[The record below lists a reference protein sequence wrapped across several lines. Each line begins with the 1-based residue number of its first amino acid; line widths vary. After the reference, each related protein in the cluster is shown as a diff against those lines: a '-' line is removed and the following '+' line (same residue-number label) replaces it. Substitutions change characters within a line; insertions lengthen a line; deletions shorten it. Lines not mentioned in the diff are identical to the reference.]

1 MEQDSGIG
9 VLDKAVAILDAMS
22 SEPASLGELVART
35 GLPRATVHRLAVGLE
50 HHGLARRDPAG
61 RFRLGPRMAPPD
73 PLPAVAAPALR
84 RLRDDTGESAQLYV
98 RRGDVRMC
106 VAAAERPAGL
116 RDTVPVGS
124 TLPMTAGSAAKV
136 LLAFGEEG
144 FSSAPAPVEQGASVP
159 GGFGRVPGGFASE
172 RQGDPAGAQP
182 GPDAPARPGF
192 DAGALAR
199 VRRQGWAVSIGERE
213 SGLASVSAPVRGPAG
228 LLAAVS
234 ISGPARRFGRAPGQR
249 FGPRVVL
256 AASQVEQA
264 LQAPR

>member
-1 MEQDSGIG
+1 M
-9 VLDKAVAILDAMS
+9 DKAVAILDAMS

-144 FSSAPAPVEQGASVP
+144 FSSAPAPVGQGAAVP
-159 GGFGRVPGGFASE
+159 GGVARVAGGFAGE
-172 RQGDPAGAQP
+172 RQGDPAG
-182 GPDAPARPGF
+182 F
-192 DAGALAR
+192 DAASLAR

-256 AASQVEQA
+256 AAGQVEQA

>member
-9 VLDKAVAILDAMS
+9 VLDKAVAILDAIS
-22 SEPASLGELVART
+22 TEPASLAELVART

-73 PLPAVAAPALR
+73 PLPAAAAPALR
-84 RLRDDTGESAQLYV
+84 RLRDDSGESAQLYV
-98 RRGDVRMC
+98 RRGDVRVC

-136 LLAFGEEG
+136 LLAFDADGC
-144 FSSAPAPVEQGASVP
+144 SSPPAPVKHGASVP
-159 GGFGRVPGGFASE
+159 GGSAGE
-172 RQGDPAGAQP
+172 RQAM
-182 GPDAPARPGF
+182 PGF
-192 DAGALAR
+192 DSAALAR

-256 AASQVEQA
+256 AAGQVEQA
-264 LQAPR
+264 LHTARGR

>member
-9 VLDKAVAILDAMS
+9 VLDKAVAILDAIS
-22 SEPASLGELVART
+22 TEPVSLAELVART

-50 HHGLARRDPAG
+50 HHGLARRDAAG
-61 RFRLGPRMAPPD
+61 RFGLGPRMAPPD
-73 PLPAVAAPALR
+73 PLPAAAAPALR

-98 RRGDVRMC
+98 RRGDVRVC

-124 TLPMTAGSAAKV
+124 ILAMTAGSAAKV
-136 LLAFGEEG
+136 LLAFDEPG
-144 FSSAPAPVEQGASVP
+144 SSPAPAPVEQAAPVP
-159 GGFGRVPGGFASE
+159 GG
-172 RQGDPAGAQP
+172 PAGQRP
-182 GPDAPARPGF
+182 GAVPGF
-192 DAGALAR
+192 DAATLAR

-234 ISGPARRFGRAPGQR
+234 ISGPAPRFGRAPGQR

-256 AASQVEQA
+256 AAGQVEQA
-264 LQAPR
+264 WHAIR

>member
-1 MEQDSGIG
+1 M
-9 VLDKAVAILDAMS
+9 
-22 SEPASLGELVART
+22 ART

-159 GGFGRVPGGFASE
+159 GASPGCRGASPESGRGTHRALTPRRWRVSAGRAGRSASASGKAGWPRCRHRCAARQACSPRSRSRDRRGGSGGRRGSGSALGSCW
-172 RQGDPAGAQP
+172 RRVRWSRRCKRLAD
-182 GPDAPARPGF
+182 D
-192 DAGALAR
+192 DAG
-199 VRRQGWAVSIGERE
+199 
-213 SGLASVSAPVRGPAG
+213 
-228 LLAAVS
+228 
-234 ISGPARRFGRAPGQR
+234 
-249 FGPRVVL
+249 
-256 AASQVEQA
+256 
-264 LQAPR
+264 

>member
-136 LLAFGEEG
+136 LLAFGEED
-144 FSSAPAPVEQGASVP
+144 FSPAPASVEQGASVP
-159 GGFGRVPGGFASE
+159 GGLARE
-172 RQGDPAGAQP
+172 RQGDP
-182 GPDAPARPGF
+182 PGF
-192 DAGALAR
+192 DAVALAR